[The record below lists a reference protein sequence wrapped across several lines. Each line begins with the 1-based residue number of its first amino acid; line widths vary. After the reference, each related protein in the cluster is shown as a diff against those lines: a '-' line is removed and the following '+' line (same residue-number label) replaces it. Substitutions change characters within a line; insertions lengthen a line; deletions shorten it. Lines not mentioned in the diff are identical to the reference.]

1 MGENR
6 QGAMLEEVLEQD
18 ESRFLP
24 YPSTRFMSLGD
35 DAVHSDRLPNLG
47 LRPRGSFQQDLKL
60 ATMQNRDL
68 PPQLL
73 FSAER

>member
-1 MGENR
+1 
-6 QGAMLEEVLEQD
+6 MLEEVLEQD
-18 ESRFLP
+18 ESRFLS

-47 LRPRGSFQQDLKL
+47 LLPRGGFQQDFEL
-60 ATMQNRDL
+60 ATMQSCYL
-68 PPQLL
+68 LPQLL